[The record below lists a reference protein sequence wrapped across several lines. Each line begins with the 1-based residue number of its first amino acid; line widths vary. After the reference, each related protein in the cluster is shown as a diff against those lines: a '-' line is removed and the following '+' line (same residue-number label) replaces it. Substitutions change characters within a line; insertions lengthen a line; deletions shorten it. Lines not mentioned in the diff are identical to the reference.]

1 MKKDQK
7 KVGAEKNRLKISK
20 LPYEMN
26 QMEHQVYRVWM
37 IQSLQGVR
45 QLLLQH
51 RHPQEEEEDQVYQIQ
66 EDREHLQNLLQ
77 DQNKGQGVGLHQEG
91 HRQLVGDGLHPHHRS
106 HLNDNNKDLL

>member
-1 MKKDQK
+1 
-7 KVGAEKNRLKISK
+7 
-20 LPYEMN
+20 
-26 QMEHQVYRVWM
+26 MEHQVYRVWM

-45 QLLLQH
+45 QLFLQH
-51 RHPQEEEEDQVYQIQ
+51 RHPQEEEEDQEYQIQ

>member
-1 MKKDQK
+1 MKGQK
-7 KVGAEKNRLKISK
+7 KAAEKGRLRISK

-26 QMEHQVYRVWM
+26 LMEHQVYRVWM

-51 RHPQEEEEDQVYQIQ
+51 RHPQEEDQVYLIQ

-91 HRQLVGDGLHPHHRS
+91 HRQLVGDGLHPHHHS
-106 HLNDNNKDLL
+106 DKEEEEGDQG